1 MNKTNVVQNLEKAVR
16 RLDILIVG
24 SNARSLYSN
33 RGDLIK
39 ELVSNGHSVA
49 AVIPDYDFLTEVDSL
64 GIPVF
69 TYSIQRTGVNPLSD
83 LFAIRSL
90 VSLFR
95 QHRPQIVF
103 NYGVKPVIYGAIAA
117 KLARVPHIYGMITG
131 LGHAYTTQSL
141 KTRILRL
148 IVTPLYQ
155 LGVSLT
161 HHVFFQ
167 NPDDEAEFVQRRIV
181 RDRSKATQING
192 SGVNTQAFPQKP
204 LPAGDALFLFI
215 GRLLTEKGIAEFVE
229 AAAALRVRYPTAR
242 FVAVGPH
249 DPNLPHAVCGN
260 KLEQW
265 RKAGAVEFVGGVKD
279 VRAWLEQCTVFV
291 LPSYR
296 EGTPRSVLEA
306 MSVGRPVITSDAPG
320 CRETVIDGVNGLLV
334 PPRDQYALAAAMER
348 FLADPNLIAGMA
360 IESRRIAEEKYDV
373 RKVNRVILETMNLM
387 GEANQPAT

>member
-24 SNARSLYSN
+24 SNDRSLYSN